1 MISASSRFQYLA
13 TRLRRDPADPSRRW
27 IRREWKLVVPFALVL
42 LAIWTFDVWLGTC
55 GFEGCPS
62 PAAIRAFQPSEG
74 GRIVDRNGLLIG
86 RLEVVRRVNVPL
98 SAVPKYVQDAF
109 VATEDRRFF
118 EHNGLDW
125 RAFFRAAFRNAGAL
139 GVREGFSTITM
150 QVAHNSFLS
159 TRYHGRSL
167 RRKLVELRITRLLE
181 HELSKDQILEHYLN
195 VIYLGNGVDGVEAAS
210 RDLFGKSVGQ
220 LTVAQGA
227 MLAGLPKAPST
238 YSPRH
243 DRVRAIARRN
253 LVLGLMAE
261 QGYLSSTAADQ
272 AKGERLRIAAEEW
285 RPSMADEPT
294 AIDAVRAVVD
304 SVMPD
309 ALKEGDVTVETTLDF
324 TLQHAADRDVV
335 RQAAAITR
343 ETRDSFGRVTEPA
356 QGAYVALDPNT
367 GDIRA
372 LVTGIRTQR
381 GQFDR
386 ATSAHRQPGSA
397 FKPFV
402 YAAAMRAGWP
412 PSTLVDDEPV
422 EVEMGRTVWSPANY
436 NDDYHGTE
444 TMRQAL
450 IASDNAA
457 TVRVSRTIG
466 EPSVITAARNNGI
479 TSHLDPVPSIA
490 LGSEEVT
497 PLELVTAYAPFGNG
511 GFRVRPRLV
520 LRIVAPDGTVL
531 REFESAKTPAM
542 DPRDAYEVTSMLR
555 GVVDYGTGRAI
566 RDAGITSPV
575 AGKTGTT
582 NNGTDVWFVG
592 FSPTLVAGVWFGYD
606 TPRPISANAA
616 GGRLA
621 APAWAEIYRTGWREP
636 RGGNW
641 TVPPGMISAIIDPET
656 GQLATEWCPNRVR
669 EWFKPSS
676 LPREPCA
683 LHTEFSPRVIASD
696 AGGDTNT
703 RRPDD
708 VDRILQ
714 SLKKSLGRIFG
725 RQH

>member
-1 MISASSRFQYLA
+1 MAPIAIAVLA
-13 TRLRRDPADPSRRW
+13 TW
-27 IRREWKLVVPFALVL
+27 IFN
-42 LAIWTFDVWLGTC
+42 IWLGTC

-62 PAAIRAFQPSEG
+62 PTAIRAFQPSEG
-74 GRIVDRNGLLIG
+74 GRILDRNGTSIG
-86 RLEVVRRVNVPL
+86 RLAVVRRVNVPL
-98 SAVPKYVQDAF
+98 VAVPKHVRAAF
-109 VATEDRRFF
+109 IATEDRRFY

-125 RAFFRAAFRNAGAL
+125 RALFRAVARNVGAL

-159 TRYHGRSL
+159 KRYNGRSL

-181 HELSKDQILEHYLN
+181 HELNKDQILEHYLN
-195 VIYLGNGVDGVEAAS
+195 VIYLGNGVNGVEAAS

-243 DRVRAIARRN
+243 DRVRAITRRN

-261 QGYLSSTAADQ
+261 QGYLSSAIADN
-272 AKGERLRIAAEEW
+272 AKGERLRIAPEEW
-285 RPSMADEPT
+285 HPSLIDEPS
-294 AIDAVRAVVD
+294 AMDAVRAVVD

-309 ALKEGDVTVETTLDF
+309 VLKEGDVTIETTLDF
-324 TLQHAADRDVV
+324 TLQHAADRNVV

-343 ETRDSFGRVTEPA
+343 ETRDAFGHVSEPA

-372 LVTGIRTQR
+372 LVTGRRTQR

-386 ATSAHRQPGSA
+386 AISAHRQPGSA

-402 YAAAMRAGWP
+402 YAAAMRAGWA
-412 PSTLVDDEPV
+412 PSTLVDDEPI
-422 EVEMGRTVWSPANY
+422 EVEIGRTVWTPANY
-436 NDDYHGTE
+436 NDDYHGTV

-450 IASDNAA
+450 IASANAA

-466 EPSVITAARNNGI
+466 EPTIITAARNNGI

-490 LGSEEVT
+490 LGAEEVT
-497 PLELVTAYAPFGNG
+497 PLELVAAYAPFGNG

-520 LRIVAPDGTVL
+520 TRILAPDGTVL
-531 REFESAKTPAM
+531 REFESAKAPAM
-542 DPRDAYEVTSMLR
+542 DPRDAYEITSMLR

-566 RDAGITSPV
+566 RDAGISSPI

-592 FSPTLVAGVWFGYD
+592 FSPTLVAGIWFGYD
-606 TPRPISANAA
+606 TPRPISSNAA

-641 TVPPGMISAIIDPET
+641 TVPPGMVPALIDPET
-656 GQLATEWCPNRVR
+656 GQLATEWCPHRVR
-669 EWFKPSS
+669 EWFKPNSV
-676 LPREPCA
+676 PQEPCA
-683 LHTEFSPRVIASD
+683 LHTEPSSRVIAD
-696 AGGDTNT
+696 EAPGDTNQPS
-703 RRPDD
+703 RSD

-714 SLKKSLGRIFG
+714 SLKKGLGRIFG
-725 RQH
+725 RH